1 MSIALDGSAGITFP
15 STSVQGDAGIGYGQT
30 WQNMT
35 SSRAINGTSYTNST
49 TKPIMISVI
58 ATATAAATTLKTT
71 IAGNVISQGFG
82 SNSIDSDINSNPIII
97 PVGATY
103 SVAPSVGSATLV
115 AWWELR

>member
-1 MSIALDGSAGITFP
+1 MSISLDGTNGVTFP

-30 WQNMT
+30 WTNMT

-49 TKPIMISVI
+49 TKPIMISI
-58 ATATAAATTLKTT
+58 LATATAAATTLKTT
-71 IAGNVISQGFG
+71 IAGNVVAQGFG
-82 SNSIDSDINSNPIII
+82 SNTLDSDINSNPVIV

-103 SVAPSVGSATLV
+103 SVAPTVGSATLV